1 MSPSHIPGTGR
12 GTARR
17 RVHATIGVAVLVAA
31 LGGGSHAA
39 LAQDPE
45 TITVWTQWNQAE
57 ADEVKK
63 VAQEFEAANPGV
75 TVTVETRATD
85 PHKEALRVSLNTDAA
100 PDVFQMWGGV
110 GLGGFYVGSGGVEP
124 LTDTYTALGWQDRF
138 LPNAVALSTFD
149 GTVYGAP
156 DNIHGMGLYYRKD
169 LFDKAG
175 ITAVPTT
182 YDELVAAN
190 QKLVAAGI
198 TPLSGAGK
206 FGWMT
211 MRLIDSLLEL
221 KCGADVHDQLVA
233 RTASWD
239 QACVT
244 EAFTELHRW
253 VSEKWITDGF
263 MALDPGAG
271 EHLPPVYAGQAAM
284 VYDGD
289 WLVSQLTTAG
299 QDLSTW
305 DFFPFPTDTQ
315 RLSSFGEMLMISKTS
330 QHKDLA
336 AKFVDY
342 FTSPEI
348 QSEHAG
354 KLNTLISPTKAA
366 TPPADMSDL
375 AKKWITTMGDYDAIY
390 LPTDQA
396 LSADLVT
403 KYFEVTDGVA
413 LGSVDPATAGATM
426 QGYIDQ
432 AAP

>member
-1 MSPSHIPGTGR
+1 M
-12 GTARR
+12 AAA
-17 RVHATIGVAVLVAA
+17 ATRA
-31 LGGGSHAA
+31 SRP
-39 LAQDPE
+39 DPE

-244 EAFTELHRW
+244 DGIHGAPSLGQREVDHRRLH
-253 VSEKWITDGF
+253 
-263 MALDPGAG
+263 GARSG
-271 EHLPPVYAGQAAM
+271 RRRAPAAR
-284 VYDGD
+284 VRRSGRHG
-289 WLVSQLTTAG
+289 L
-299 QDLSTW
+299 
-305 DFFPFPTDTQ
+305 
-315 RLSSFGEMLMISKTS
+315 RR
-330 QHKDLA
+330 
-336 AKFVDY
+336 
-342 FTSPEI
+342 
-348 QSEHAG
+348 
-354 KLNTLISPTKAA
+354 
-366 TPPADMSDL
+366 
-375 AKKWITTMGDYDAIY
+375 
-390 LPTDQA
+390 
-396 LSADLVT
+396 
-403 KYFEVTDGVA
+403 
-413 LGSVDPATAGATM
+413 
-426 QGYIDQ
+426 
-432 AAP
+432 